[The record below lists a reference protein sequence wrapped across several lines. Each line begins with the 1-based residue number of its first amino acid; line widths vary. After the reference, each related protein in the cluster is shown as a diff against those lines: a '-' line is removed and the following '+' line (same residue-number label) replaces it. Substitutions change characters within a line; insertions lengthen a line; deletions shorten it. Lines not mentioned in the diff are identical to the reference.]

1 MIFQVQ
7 NIKQYRNNQLKSN
20 KIYKPYLTIISA
32 ILIIY
37 LVYIDI
43 YYINKLINDKEFKEY
58 ILTSLKD
65 NLWWKTLLI
74 IIAIIFIYYINF
86 VYYKWPTN
94 TIKQYRDNIFVNII
108 FPMILISHIIIY
120 FILGINFWNHT
131 YYNSSY

>member
-7 NIKQYRNNQLKSN
+7 HINQYRNNQLKSN
-20 KIYKPYLTIISA
+20 KIYKPYLTIISS

-43 YYINKLINDKEFKEY
+43 YYINKFINDKEFKEKT
-58 ILTSLKD
+58 LTSLKD

-86 VYYKWPTN
+86 VYYKWSTN
-94 TIKQYRDNIFVNII
+94 TIQQYRDNIFVNII

-120 FILGINFWNHT
+120 FMLNIDLK
-131 YYNSSY
+131 YY

>member
-7 NIKQYRNNQLKSN
+7 NINQIRNNQLKFN
-20 KIYKPYLTIISA
+20 KIHKHYLTIISS

-43 YYINKLINDKEFKEY
+43 YYINKFINDKEFKEKT
-58 ILTSLKD
+58 LTSLKD

-86 VYYKWPTN
+86 VYYKWSTN
-94 TIKQYRDNIFVNII
+94 TIQQYRDNIFVNII

-120 FILGINFWNHT
+120 FMLNIDLK
-131 YYNSSY
+131 YY

>member
-7 NIKQYRNNQLKSN
+7 NINQIRNNQLKFN
-20 KIYKPYLTIISA
+20 KIHKHYLTIISS

-43 YYINKLINDKEFKEY
+43 YYINKFINDKEFKEKT
-58 ILTSLKD
+58 LTSLKD

-86 VYYKWPTN
+86 VYYKWSTN
-94 TIKQYRDNIFVNII
+94 TIQQYRDNIFVNII
-108 FPMILISHIIIY
+108 FPIILISHIIIY
-120 FILGINFWNHT
+120 FMLNIDLK
-131 YYNSSY
+131 YY